1 MQDKREPQFNPDSI
15 RESVKTPLSELDD
28 RLGAL
33 EASQTSP
40 KGSGV
45 LLNFVLLIM
54 VFTLVGMG
62 WFMLEQS
69 QQLETAQ
76 GQIEQLELL
85 LDNRIED
92 EQATETTLVDQVEGL
107 QTAQLDAHQQILKDI
122 EQLQQALGLASK
134 ERQTLEQSV
143 TQLQQNLSS
152 QNSRLESLQN
162 RPEPTN
168 VSTDIEQLSA
178 SLRQLETEV
187 TRLKSNVSDG
197 GQVQAQHDLQSA
209 FNRLSE
215 RQEQQGESISRL
227 ADSFTEQGNQ
237 LESVERQIQNRIERL
252 QADVARAVES
262 SAADSRESEIVSIEL
277 ELSELREDIRAIN
290 NARQLINRDLLQLRE
305 QINRIQLRL
314 ND

>member
-15 RESVKTPLSELDD
+15 RESVQTPLSELDD

-62 WFMLEQS
+62 WFMLEQR

-262 SAADSRESEIVSIEL
+262 RASDSRESEIVSIEL